1 MFHVKSKI
9 NLDDLQKIFKSGLK
23 ILGLNLTEKVTDDI
37 LVYFHL
43 LLKENKQFNL
53 ISAQQDL
60 TTQVAVH
67 LLDSLTPLLYLEWPQ
82 TQSLLDIGS
91 GGGLP
96 ALPLSLVFP
105 GWSVT
110 LVEATRKKTIFL
122 AKVKAALNL
131 ERVTI
136 INQFL
141 NPGQNQ
147 ENKFYDLVMAR
158 AVSDLGTLVTLAGP
172 RLKPDG
178 CLLAFKGPRGQI
190 EFSDAKKKLTR
201 WNLKLT
207 RRLDLSLPLV
217 NFQRSLYFFQRA

>member
-1 MFHVKSKI
+1 MFYVKSKI
-9 NLDDLQKIFKSGLK
+9 KLDDLQKIFKSGLN
-23 ILGLNLTEKVTDDI
+23 ILGLNLTEKVTADI
-37 LVYFHL
+37 LVYFNL
-43 LLKENKQFNL
+43 LLKANKRFNL
-53 ISAQQDL
+53 ISEQQDL
-60 TTQVAVH
+60 MTKVAVH

-82 TQSLLDIGS
+82 TQSILDIGS

-96 ALPLSLVFP
+96 AIPLSLTFP

-110 LVEATRKKTIFL
+110 LAEATGKKATFL
-122 AKVKAALNL
+122 SEVKAALGL

-136 INQFL
+136 INQFF

-158 AVSDLGTLVTLAGP
+158 AVSNLGTLAALAGP
-172 RLKPDG
+172 RLKSEG

-190 EFSDAKKKLTR
+190 EFSGAKKELTK

-217 NFQRSLYFFQRA
+217 NSQRSLYFFQRA